1 VGLTGAGRAQRGMQG
16 ESFPLPAG
24 GVFRVI
30 QHLPPAGR
38 EMVVL
43 IMPHNSGASVTPL
56 QPCRIAG
63 SKAADTELVRVRRK
77 MEGLRNDNRL

>member
-1 VGLTGAGRAQRGMQG
+1 MQG

-43 IMPHNSGASVTPL
+43 IMPHNSGASIKPL
-56 QPCRIAG
+56 QPYRMAG

>member
-1 VGLTGAGRAQRGMQG
+1 M
-16 ESFPLPAG
+16 
-24 GVFRVI
+24 VI
-30 QHLPPAGR
+30 QYLPPAGR

-43 IMPHNSGASVTPL
+43 IPPHKSGVSVNPL
-56 QPCRIAG
+56 QACRMAG